1 MLSVPALLK
10 LQKLLSSAINMDL
23 RFDGYTFGTYF
34 SQELEIANTTSG
46 YIWAQNI
53 SSSASDENL
62 NTLPGDLPR
71 PLKFE
76 LCSSIYYGI
85 EDLDGGGSEG
95 HLYGFRLSN
104 HDRC

>member
-1 MLSVPALLK
+1 MV
-10 LQKLLSSAINMDL
+10 
-23 RFDGYTFGTYF
+23 TFGTYF

-46 YIWAQNI
+46 YIWAQNN
-53 SSSASDENL
+53 SSLASDENL

-71 PLKFE
+71 PLKFG

-95 HLYGFRLSN
+95 HLRGFRLLN
-104 HDRC
+104 HDRR

>member
-1 MLSVPALLK
+1 MHIGPALLR
-10 LQKLLSSAINMDL
+10 LQKLLSSATYMD
-23 RFDGYTFGTYF
+23 DDSMVTFGTYF

-71 PLKFE
+71 PLKFG

-85 EDLDGGGSEG
+85 EDLHGGESEG
-95 HLYGFRLSN
+95 HLFGFRLLN